1 MNIGSV
7 VGWLIGVGIAIYI
20 VWAIP
25 GDQSGLAF
33 FLSFSLGFSGYFLG
47 YAVERGVR
55 SLR

>member
-1 MNIGSV
+1 MTIGSI
-7 VGWLIGVGIAIYI
+7 VGWLIGVSLAIYI

-33 FLSFSLGFSGYFLG
+33 FLSFGLGFSGYFLG
-47 YAVERGVR
+47 YAVEEGVR